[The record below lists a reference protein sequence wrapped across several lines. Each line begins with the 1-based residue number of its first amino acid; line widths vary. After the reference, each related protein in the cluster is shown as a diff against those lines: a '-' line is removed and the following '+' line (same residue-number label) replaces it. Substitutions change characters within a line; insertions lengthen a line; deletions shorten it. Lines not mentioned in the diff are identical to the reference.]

1 MKRRIASL
9 AAVFLLTLVITG
21 CERQKIA
28 DIKGD
33 PGRFEG
39 KEVSVAGHV
48 TSVSVGA
55 LGMGF
60 YEIDDGTGKLYVLSE
75 KRGAPSEGTN
85 VGVKGTVMPTFTFLG
100 RNYALV
106 LRESDRRGL

>member
-9 AAVFLLTLVITG
+9 AAVLMLGLLITG
-21 CERQKIA
+21 CERQNIGE
-28 DIKGD
+28 IKSD

-39 KEVSVAGHV
+39 KEVSVAGRV

-60 YEIDDGTGKLYVLSE
+60 YEIDDGTGKLFIVSE
-75 KRGAPSEGTN
+75 KHGAPSEGAS
-85 VGVKGTVMPTFTFLG
+85 VGVQGTVMPTFTFLG
-100 RNYALV
+100 RNYAVV
-106 LRESDRRGL
+106 LRESNRKGL